1 MCVWRCSATDTRIS
15 HFTQEGSKLPAQSTA
30 SSICKLFLAQR
41 RRFVNSSW
49 HHAGLEGRLQNQA
62 TTESPP
68 PHPAE
73 APDEYSDAEFSSS
86 PASPPVVCSQYR
98 LSQLKEEENGR
109 DEVDDFDGGAPIV
122 DEDVDAASDAGCQ
135 RKAADPAPPADPLKL
150 QGASQLHSG
159 PDEEKA
165 ELLRKVSR
173 LREIAHLYNDEA
185 EEWFG
190 KYMKYK
196 GHQETRITALLQR
209 HFPLSNI
216 AG

>member
-1 MCVWRCSATDTRIS
+1 M
-15 HFTQEGSKLPAQSTA
+15 
-30 SSICKLFLAQR
+30 
-41 RRFVNSSW
+41 
-49 HHAGLEGRLQNQA
+49 
-62 TTESPP
+62 
-68 PHPAE
+68 
-73 APDEYSDAEFSSS
+73 
-86 PASPPVVCSQYR
+86 
-98 LSQLKEEENGR
+98 KEEENGR

-135 RKAADPAPPADPLKL
+135 RKAANPAPPADPLKL

-159 PDEEKA
+159 HDEEKA

-216 AG
+216 AGYNLAQDKIIYVWDVQRRERAIKAEKERKKQLTKEAALPSRAHRSLKLY